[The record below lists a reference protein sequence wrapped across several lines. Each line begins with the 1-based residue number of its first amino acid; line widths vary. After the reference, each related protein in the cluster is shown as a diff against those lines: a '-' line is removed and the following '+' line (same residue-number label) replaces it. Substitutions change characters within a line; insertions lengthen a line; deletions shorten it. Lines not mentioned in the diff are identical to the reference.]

1 MSRRSRVLGGVAVGL
16 IMLVLFP
23 SAPVSAHSS
32 LESTTPGANSVLE
45 VGPPS
50 IVLDFNAEVE
60 TGLTDIALFDA
71 NRDEIDLGSP
81 EQGEDN
87 TVVSVSVPELT
98 DGLYAVIWRT
108 TSTDGHVVDGA
119 FAFQVGTA
127 LDGDPQELID
137 RLHGVIGGDASLSWW
152 YGAARFTSL
161 VGAILLIGGGL
172 WSVQGPIEAVRRRR
186 VLSLLRGGW
195 VAMITGS
202 LAAFGF
208 FGARVGGGGEADA
221 ISSSAWRDALDTDT
235 GQMLLLRSAMA
246 LVLGGLLVVVSRH
259 SRVWWRVLA
268 QVAAVV
274 ALVSFAAAGHPN
286 SLEPRALWLAVD
298 TVHLGAVVVW
308 VGGLF
313 VLAVVGRSTRAEAEG
328 ERLGA
333 SFSFAAAVAV
343 PMIVITGVAQTLK
356 LSGGLG
362 DIAANAWGR
371 LLLAKLVLV
380 AALLAIAA
388 VSHRLLRRD
397 GAGSLGRHL
406 VAEAALGIAIVAL
419 AAGMAAQPPE
429 SARPS
434 QPFGQTIASGEVI
447 ASVTIT
453 PGWVGSNEVHILVT
467 PPGGSLAPVHS
478 VSARVSLIEEGI
490 PLSPVT
496 LVEEGPNHYSGL
508 ITFSRSGEWTFEL
521 VIDSTESES
530 TLLSTMVP
538 IP

>member
-16 IMLVLFP
+16 IMLVLLP
-23 SAPVSAHSS
+23 CAPVSAHSS

-45 VGPPS
+45 VSPPA
-50 IVLDFNAEVE
+50 IVLDFDAEVE

-71 NRDEIDLGSP
+71 DRDEIDLGSP

-98 DGLYAVIWRT
+98 DGLYAVTWRT

-127 LDGDPQELID
+127 DSGDPQELID
-137 RLHGVIGGDASLSWW
+137 RLRGVIGGDTSLDWW
-152 YGAARFTSL
+152 YGVARFTSL
-161 VGAILLIGGGL
+161 AGAILLIGGGL
-172 WSVQGPIEAVRRRR
+172 WSVQGPLEAVRRRR
-186 VLSLLRGGW
+186 VLRLLRGGW

-202 LAAFGF
+202 VAAFGF
-208 FGARVGGGGEADA
+208 FGARVGGGGEGDA
-221 ISSSAWRDALDTDT
+221 LSVSAWSDALHTDT

-246 LVLGGLLVVVSRH
+246 LVLGGLLVAVSRH

-268 QVAAVV
+268 QVAGVV
-274 ALVSFAAAGHPN
+274 SLVSFAGAGHPN
-286 SLEPRALWLAVD
+286 SLAPRALWLAVD

-313 VLAVVGRSTRAEAEG
+313 VLAVLGRSTLAEPEG

-333 SFSFAAAVAV
+333 LFSFVAAMAV
-343 PMIVITGVAQTLK
+343 PVIIVTGMAQTLK

-362 DIAANAWGR
+362 DIATNGWGR
-371 LLLAKLVLV
+371 LLLAKLALV
-380 AALLAIAA
+380 VVLLALAA
-388 VSHRLLRRD
+388 VSRRLLRRE
-397 GAGSLGRHL
+397 GAGSLGRSL

-419 AAGMAAQPPE
+419 AAGMAAQSPQ

-453 PGWVGSNEVHILVT
+453 PGWVGSNEVHILIT
-467 PPGGSLAPVHS
+467 PPGGSLAPVIA

-496 LVEEGPNHYSGL
+496 LVEEGPNHYSGV
-508 ITFSRSGEWTFEL
+508 ITFSRSGDWTFEL

-530 TLLSTMVP
+530 TLLSTMVQ

>member
-1 MSRRSRVLGGVAVGL
+1 MSRRSRVFGGVAAGL
-16 IMLVLFP
+16 IMLALTP
-23 SAPVSAHSS
+23 SAPASAHSS

-50 IVLDFNAEVE
+50 IVLDFSAEVE

-71 NRDEIDLGSP
+71 DRNEIDLGSP
-81 EQGEDN
+81 EQGEVN
-87 TVVSVSVPELT
+87 SIVAVSVPELT

-108 TSTDGHVVDGA
+108 TSPDGHVVDGA

-127 LDGDPQELID
+127 DSGDPQELID
-137 RLHGVIGGDASLSWW
+137 RLHGVIAGDTGLDWW
-152 YGAARFTSL
+152 YGVARFTSL

-172 WSVQGPIEAVRRRR
+172 WSVQAPLEAVRRRR
-186 VLSLLRGGW
+186 VLLLLRGGW

-202 LAAFGF
+202 LAAFGL

-221 ISSSAWRDALDTDT
+221 ISTSAWSDALDADT
-235 GQMLLLRSAMA
+235 GQMLLLRAVMA
-246 LVLGGLLVVVSRH
+246 LVLGGLLVVMSRR
-259 SRVWWRVLA
+259 SKMWWRVLA
-268 QVAAVV
+268 QVAGVV

-286 SLEPRALWLAVD
+286 SLAPRALWLAVD

-313 VLAVVGRSTRAEAEG
+313 VLAVVGRSTRAEPEG
-328 ERLGA
+328 ERFGA

-343 PMIVITGVAQTLK
+343 PAIVITGVAQTLK

-362 DIAANAWGR
+362 NIADNSWGR
-371 LLLAKLVLV
+371 LLLSKLVLV
-380 AALLAIAA
+380 VALLAIAA
-388 VSHRLLRRD
+388 VSRRLLHRE

-406 VAEAALGIAIVAL
+406 VAETALAVAIVAL
-419 AAGMAAQPPE
+419 AAGMAAQPPQ

-453 PGWVGSNEVHILVT
+453 PGWVGSNEVHIIVT
-467 PPGGSLAPVHS
+467 PPGGSLAPVDA

-496 LVEEGPNHYSGL
+496 LVEEGPNHYSGV

-530 TLLSTMVP
+530 TLLSTMVQ